1 MHRSAAIPGST
12 APDAWARAISALSTP
27 VRRRRAIVTSCG
39 YTALIATYL
48 LIGVIGHDPWKQDEP
63 YVFGIV
69 LELMRGGDWV
79 IPMLAGE
86 PFMEKPPLYYLLA
99 AACAGLATP
108 LLAMHDAARLA
119 SAVCTGVTLVSAARA
134 ARLVWGRSAS
144 MATCLLLAGCLGLV
158 LPARQMLTDLALLA
172 GFAVAFL
179 GLVEAGRDGR
189 HAAAWLGTGVGIA
202 FLAKGLIGPGT
213 VTLAA
218 LLLLAD
224 ADFRRAAYIR
234 ILAKAAVFT
243 LPWMLVWPAVL
254 YARAP
259 DLFIDWFW
267 ENNIGRFAGFSVPHL
282 GAAHAKG
289 FWWYTI
295 PWFTFPALPIAVLA
309 LRRTLTPLQ
318 RRFRSIAIATTGAF
332 FGVLIA
338 AASARETYALPL
350 LLPLS
355 VLAAGAL
362 RLRGERLDR
371 VLASI
376 SAIGWG
382 LVTLWL
388 VAIWATRA
396 HPGEIPGSLHV
407 ARLIPAIDPLPQSA
421 VIWWAATSALVVVGT
436 AALLFG
442 RPAGIPRWLVIW
454 VAGIDLALCAL
465 LVLGLPWLD
474 QAKSYRTVFE
484 SIAQSVPER
493 PPCMV
498 SIGLGESERAMLD
511 YVALLKTHRLEIGP
525 PTDCPWLMVQG
536 LDWKPEGK
544 YAAGWKLVWSG
555 GRPGDGNELFRIYH
569 RRSIAPRASGAEQS
583 PQI

>member
-1 MHRSAAIPGST
+1 M
-12 APDAWARAISALSTP
+12 P
-27 VRRRRAIVTSCG
+27 VRQRRAVAASCG
-39 YTALIATYL
+39 LAMLIATYL
-48 LIGVIGHDPWKQDEP
+48 LIGVIGHDLWKQDEP
-63 YVFGIV
+63 YVFGII
-69 LELMRGGDWV
+69 LELMRSGDWV
-79 IPMLAGE
+79 VPTLAGE

-99 AACAGLATP
+99 AACARLAAP

-119 SAVCTGVTLVSAARA
+119 NAICVGVTLVCTARA
-134 ARLVWGRSAS
+134 ARLVWGRGAS
-144 MATCLLLAGCLGLV
+144 MATCLLVAGCLGLV
-158 LPARQMLTDLALLA
+158 LPPRQMLPDLALLA
-172 GFAVAFL
+172 GFSVAFV
-179 GLVEAGRDGR
+179 GLVEASRDGR

-202 FLAKGLIGPGT
+202 FLAKGLIGPGA

-218 LLLLAD
+218 LLLLVD
-224 ADFRRAAYIR
+224 VDFRRAVYIR
-234 ILAKAAVFT
+234 TLAKAAVFA
-243 LPWMLVWPAVL
+243 LPWIVVWPIML

-259 DLFIDWFW
+259 DLFIEWFW
-267 ENNIGRFAGFSVPHL
+267 DNNIGRFAGFSVPHL

-318 RRFRSIAIATTGAF
+318 RRFRSVAIATTGAF

-350 LLPLS
+350 LVPLS
-355 VLAAGAL
+355 VLAAGAV
-362 RLRGERLDR
+362 RLRSERLDR
-371 VLASI
+371 ALASI

-382 LVTLWL
+382 LATVWL

-407 ARLIPAIDPLPQSA
+407 ARLIPATDLLPQSA
-421 VIWWAATSALVVVGT
+421 AIWWAATSVLVIVAT

-465 LVLGLPWLD
+465 LVLWLPWLD
-474 QAKSYRTVFE
+474 QAKGYRGVFE
-484 SIAQSVPER
+484 SIAHSVSER
-493 PPCMV
+493 PPCMD

-511 YVALLKTHRLEIGP
+511 YVASLKTHRLEIGP
-525 PTDCPWLMVQG
+525 PTDCPWLLVQG
-536 LDWKPEGK
+536 LDWKPEGQ
-544 YAAGWKLVWSG
+544 YSVRWEMVWSG
-555 GRPGDGNELFRIYH
+555 RRPGDDNELFRIYH
-569 RRSIAPRASGAEQS
+569 RKPGAPRASGAEQS
-583 PQI
+583 PQS